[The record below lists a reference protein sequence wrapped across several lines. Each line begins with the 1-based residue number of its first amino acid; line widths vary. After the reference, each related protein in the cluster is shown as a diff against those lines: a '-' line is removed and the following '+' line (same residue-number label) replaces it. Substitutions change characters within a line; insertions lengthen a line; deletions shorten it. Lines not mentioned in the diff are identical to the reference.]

1 MRWDNAYF
9 AVAANEELA
18 LAGIDTVAGERV
30 DFDLLHSQK
39 NGQKRRKRIIV
50 QTHHL

>member
-1 MRWDNAYF
+1 MQWHNAHF

-18 LAGIDTVAGERV
+18 LAGIDTVAGEGV

-39 NGQKRRKRIIV
+39 KSVRRDIRE
-50 QTHHL
+50 